1 MRKLIALALIAI
13 FTLSSSGCF
22 TMKATAPAK
31 TPVAFIS
38 EGKRT
43 SFKQS
48 KKVWFA
54 LWGAVPISDNSSA
67 RIIAENELKQVRVT
81 TKITFV
87 DYLIGAVTGVVS
99 IVPATMTVEGNQ

>member
-1 MRKLIALALIAI
+1 MRKLIAIALIAT

-43 SFKQS
+43 TFKKT

-54 LWGAVPISDNSSA
+54 LWGAVPITNNSSA
-67 RIIAENELKQVRVT
+67 DIIAENGLKQVRVT
-81 TKITFV
+81 TKLTFV
-87 DYLIGAVTGVVS
+87 DFVIGAFTG
-99 IVPATMTVEGNQ
+99 IATIYPMTMTVEGNE